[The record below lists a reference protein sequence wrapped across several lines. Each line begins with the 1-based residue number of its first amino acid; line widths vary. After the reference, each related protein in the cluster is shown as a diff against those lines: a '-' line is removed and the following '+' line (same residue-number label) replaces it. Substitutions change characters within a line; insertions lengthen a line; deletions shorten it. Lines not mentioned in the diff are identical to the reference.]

1 MAARATFFNSSPVT
15 GRSSPRCRDQTV
27 AIKGVGLVETSAIFT
42 LTILKKTNSYRGQ
55 EKPMKE
61 QLKRA
66 SAGVSLVIL
75 SLGFS
80 LLGILS
86 FIQRLQ
92 GELPGASPIEQ
103 NYCLAG
109 SAFSV
114 FAGAIFLLSA
124 FIYWRR

>member
-1 MAARATFFNSSPVT
+1 
-15 GRSSPRCRDQTV
+15 V
-27 AIKGVGLVETSAIFT
+27 AIKGVGLVETSTIFT
-42 LTILKKTNSYRGQ
+42 LTIFKEPTSYRGQ
-55 EKPMKE
+55 EKPMKK

-66 SAGVSLVIL
+66 SAGVSLVML

-92 GELPGASPIEQ
+92 GELAIASPIEQ
-103 NYCLAG
+103 SYCMAG
-109 SAFSV
+109 SALSV

-124 FIYWRR
+124 YIYWRR